1 MFLRT
6 IKSQLTGSFS
16 GVKKTLSNRNCFG
29 FSWQAALVCCLIL
42 LASSAF
48 TFGQS
53 NNNNSRDDLIPGREP
68 DNQPRT
74 VKEFLAKQRAEKAK
88 KDHEELLKRGEEV
101 TILAEQL
108 ETAFERN
115 NHLTSD
121 DLSKLESLEK
131 LVTRIRKSLGGDDDD
146 ETEKLDDGTAVISQ
160 EKPAG
165 TLKEAFQSLKETTS
179 KLVDELKKTSRFT
192 VSALAIQSSNSVL
205 KIVRFLRLRK

>member
-1 MFLRT
+1 M
-6 IKSQLTGSFS
+6 
-16 GVKKTLSNRNCFG
+16 
-29 FSWQAALVCCLIL
+29 L
-42 LASSAF
+42 LAFSAF

-115 NHLTSD
+115 NQLTSN

-146 ETEKLDDGTAVISQ
+146 ETEKLDDGTAVIAQ